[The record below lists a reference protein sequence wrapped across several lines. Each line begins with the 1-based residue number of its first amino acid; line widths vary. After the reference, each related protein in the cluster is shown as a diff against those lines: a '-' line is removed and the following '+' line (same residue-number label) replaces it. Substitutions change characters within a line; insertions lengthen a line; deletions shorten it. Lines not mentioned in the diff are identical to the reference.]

1 MRREVG
7 SEEEDGVVTEG
18 DVGLGEGSPG
28 VRFAGAKDRRLRKPE
43 EPENGP
49 KEEERV
55 SRSPVEES
63 QPELLPALKGQY
75 D

>member
-7 SEEEDGVVTEG
+7 SEEEDGVVTG

-28 VRFAGAKDRRLRKPE
+28 VRFAGAKDRRLRKAE

-49 KEEERV
+49 KEE
-55 SRSPVEES
+55 
-63 QPELLPALKGQY
+63 GG
-75 D
+75 

>member
-7 SEEEDGVVTEG
+7 SVEEDGVVTGG

-28 VRFAGAKDRRLRKPE
+28 VRFAGAKDRRLRKAE

-49 KEEERV
+49 KEE
-55 SRSPVEES
+55 
-63 QPELLPALKGQY
+63 GG
-75 D
+75 